1 MRGHVGA
8 GPDLRGEHAYKVS
21 ANVKLKTIRARRGAG
36 YTSALD
42 RCSGIR
48 VQTNLLSPG
57 RSRSWSVEIRDRRW
71 GGREIVEAY
80 QASHRRAKA
89 HQSYLT
95 TSVRK
100 ARESIEV
107 LDNSPLTAGTVKMV
121 TVHPPEPAGP
131 KQILL
136 G

>member
-1 MRGHVGA
+1 MVLGIPAPSIVV
-8 GPDLRGEHAYKVS
+8 PESAYKRTCCPQDVP
-21 ANVKLKTIRARRGAG
+21 APGLLRFETAG
-36 YTSALD
+36 
-42 RCSGIR
+42 G
-48 VQTNLLSPG
+48 V
-57 RSRSWSVEIRDRRW
+57 
-71 GGREIVEAY
+71 GGRLFEAY